1 MESFSITSTGKKA
14 VPIRRM
20 LLPVMAAILLVMF
33 GSLALGVNMSGRI
46 QAFAYELEEQ
56 TLKDIMLAQRNSTNL
71 HYLSKS
77 LQDFVYA
84 GVTQRAR
91 TAYIYTWGL
100 LTETVFEQ
108 HDEAKILTERLIESL
123 QRTWTLRQD
132 YESGRDGVNAGFN
145 AFHRDLLAAAGVA
158 AGLPGSSARILN
170 DLRLPIVQHL
180 DDEAPHRRHLEL
192 LGRAAR
198 ELCTSAHAP
207 LQSQERTAFLEYCAN
222 LGELPQS
229 LSAKLDALAASRTA
243 FLAQADAMNEDAR
256 NLSHVYAKLET
267 SDRMGL
273 IGQITR
279 FNERLFSS
287 FAAALLIALA
297 TAAAIALTS
306 YLVLRPLGELREEM
320 RRFLDTNKLPKM
332 PEGSYIEEIND
343 VIEWLMRFCRMLHQK
358 RASLNLLA
366 TQYDELLNESH
377 KDPLTGLANR
387 RAFEAI
393 VEKTRDVPENSVV
406 IMIDIDHFKRVND
419 TRGHLFGDQILRRFG
434 EQIRTCIAKNDVVY
448 RYGGEEFCMVLT
460 GVTPKCAYNI
470 AERIRKRMRRIS
482 LVDASVSERDEAP
495 SPLSV
500 SIGISTSTKAW
511 AEKDVLTLVREA
523 DLALYRAKCLGRNLT
538 VRHEEQTP
546 KSVSPFADN
555 METKHA

>member
-1 MESFSITSTGKKA
+1 MESFSKTSTGKKA
-14 VPIRRM
+14 VPIRLV
-20 LLPVMAAILLVMF
+20 LLPVMAAILFVMIGCLV
-33 GSLALGVNMSGRI
+33 LGVNMSERI
-46 QAFAYELEEQ
+46 HAFAYELEEQ

-71 HYLSKS
+71 HSLSKS
-77 LQDFVYA
+77 LQDLVYA
-84 GVTQRAR
+84 GVPQRAR
-91 TAYIYTWGL
+91 AAYVNNWGL
-100 LTETVFEQ
+100 LTETNLKQ
-108 HDEAKILTERLIESL
+108 HDEAKALTQRLIESL

-132 YESGRDGVNAGFN
+132 YDARRSEVNADFN
-145 AFHRDLLAAAGVA
+145 AFHEQLLAAAGVA
-158 AGLPGSSARILN
+158 AGLSKTSTNLLI
-170 DLRLPIVQHL
+170 DLRMPIVQHL
-180 DDEAPHRRHLEL
+180 DPEALHRRHLEML
-192 LGRAAR
+192 DKTAR
-198 ELCTSAHAP
+198 ELCTFAHAP
-207 LQSQERTAFLEYCAN
+207 ARDEERAAFIEYCTN
-222 LGELPQS
+222 LKELPLS
-229 LSAKLDALAASRTA
+229 LGAKLDALAAA
-243 FLAQADAMNEDAR
+243 HADFLAQANAMNEDTR

-273 IGQITR
+273 IGQITW

-320 RRFLDTNKLPKM
+320 RRFLDSNKLPKM

-546 KSVSPFADN
+546 KSVLPFADN